1 MRHAHIMQGGVGLL
15 GALLFQ
21 PSTVGAQARPAD
33 TLRLSL
39 ADLLARV
46 TVEHPTV
53 HAGIADVQAARA
65 RAAQLRRYANP
76 SLDIEHL
83 TFSEADNV
91 ALLQPIRWPWE
102 SAALRDLGSAQVASA
117 TAGAEVERR
126 AVALEA
132 AQRFVDGLR
141 AARALA
147 LAVEAESLAQGAVE
161 RAVAARQLGQVGDLA
176 VLQAQVSLDAARR
189 ARLGSEADLQ
199 ASRAGLII
207 TIGVDPTTPIVLQGD
222 LASLASLGTSD
233 STLARASVGD
243 PEAARLQA
251 EAERAAQDARL
262 ARVRRWPEL
271 ALGPSGTFGTT
282 TTVGLSVG
290 LGIPLWNRQGA
301 AIRAATADRE
311 AALARLDAR
320 RREFAVIVFAARTT
334 VARTDREL
342 ALLRSGELARA
353 AQAEAL
359 AARAMQEGG
368 PYVVAWLTARQ
379 AYLDAR
385 RAELDLEWQAARAR
399 LLLRHLSGTLLAEEV
414 R

>member
-1 MRHAHIMQGGVGLL
+1 
-15 GALLFQ
+15 
-21 PSTVGAQARPAD
+21 
-33 TLRLSL
+33 LSF

-46 TVEHPTV
+46 TAEHPTV
-53 HAGIADVQAARA
+53 RAAIADVRAAQA

-76 SLDIEHL
+76 SLEIEHL
-83 TFSEADNV
+83 TFSEAENV
-91 ALLQPIRWPWE
+91 ALLQPVRWPWE
-102 SAALRDLGSAQVASA
+102 SAVLSSLGAAEVASA

-147 LAVEAESLAQGAVE
+147 LAVEAERVAQGAVE

-176 VLQAQVSLDAARR
+176 VLQTQVSLDAARR
-189 ARLGSEADLQ
+189 ARLGSEADLL
-199 ASRAGLII
+199 ASHAGLAI
-207 TIGVDPTTPIVLQGD
+207 TIGVDPATPIVLEGD
-222 LASLASLGTSD
+222 LASLASLGAAE
-233 STLARASVGD
+233 STLARESVGD
-243 PEAARLQA
+243 PAAARFQA
-251 EAERAAQDARL
+251 DAERATQTARL

-271 ALGPSGTFGTT
+271 ALGPSASFGTGT
-282 TTVGLSVG
+282 RVGLSVAI
-290 LGIPLWNRQGA
+290 GIPLWNRQGA
-301 AIRAATADRE
+301 AIRAATAERE

-320 RREFAVIVFAARTT
+320 RRELAALVFEARSI
-334 VARTDREL
+334 VARADREL
-342 ALLRSGELARA
+342 GLLRAGELSRA
-353 AQAEAL
+353 EQAEAL

-379 AYLDAR
+379 ASLDAR

-399 LLLRHLSGTLLAEEV
+399 LLLRYLSGTLLAEEV